1 MNTAQQAGF
10 DGVVVGNLGL
20 LHMAQQMGWVTIVA
34 DYQLNILNDITLQ
47 YLSEQQISRA
57 VLSPELSL
65 EQIEEFSY
73 LGNLPLEIIV
83 HGNLPL
89 MISEQCVVG
98 SVLGGRTAQK
108 KCSMPCM
115 KQQYYLQDRTG
126 AQFPLHMDQ
135 NCRMHVFNSKT
146 LNLYKRLEECL
157 KTGVDVL
164 RIEGREQSV
173 QWIAVVTG
181 IYKKA
186 IVEYNRT
193 GSLISDLTGLQ
204 QLDQLALEGSTY
216 GHYFRGVL

>member
-1 MNTAQQAGF
+1 
-10 DGVVVGNLGL
+10 
-20 LHMAQQMGWVTIVA
+20 
-34 DYQLNILNDITLQ
+34 
-47 YLSEQQISRA
+47 
-57 VLSPELSL
+57 
-65 EQIEEFSY
+65 
-73 LGNLPLEIIV
+73 
-83 HGNLPL
+83 
-89 MISEQCVVG
+89 
-98 SVLGGRTAQK
+98 
-108 KCSMPCM
+108 
-115 KQQYYLQDRTG
+115 
-126 AQFPLHMDQ
+126 MDQ